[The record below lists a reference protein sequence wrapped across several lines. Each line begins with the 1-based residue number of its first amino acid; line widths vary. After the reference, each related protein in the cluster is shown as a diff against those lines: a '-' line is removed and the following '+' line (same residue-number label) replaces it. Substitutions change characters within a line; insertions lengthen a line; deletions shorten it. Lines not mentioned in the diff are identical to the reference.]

1 MINILNKN
9 KSEIENTIN
18 SNKNKKEA
26 IKILS
31 GFFKDKEA
39 LDLLEINGERF
50 YNFCIFYNNLEK
62 SGIKFCFCFISD
74 VIEDKIENILEEKI
88 KSFKNYDMDI
98 EQK

>member
-1 MINILNKN
+1 M
-9 KSEIENTIN
+9 
-18 SNKNKKEA
+18 NKKEA

-31 GFFKDKEA
+31 GLFKDKEA

-50 YNFCIFYNNLEK
+50 YNFWIFYNNLKK
-62 SGIKFCFCFISD
+62 SGIKFFFCFISD